1 MLCPPSA
8 PPLRVQAPC
17 RQCRRLHGCRS
28 EWRRLLLPRAV
39 RTCSV
44 CAGRCIDGE
53 AWRPDPQTPVF
64 ISRDLLCHPGLCS
77 MSERKPLLL
86 SCDQCRRVSVLLEG
100 GLARAVHGSHV
111 DRARVSCLLPRLPP
125 PPGSAPPSPSCV
137 LAQRWPAQRSP
148 RSPSTPWPS
157 MGCRSFPRTS
167 VADLTVL

>member
-77 MSERKPLLL
+77 MSERKPLLP
-86 SCDQCRRVSVLLEG
+86 SCDQCRRVSVSLEG

-125 PPGSAPPSPSCV
+125 PPRFCSALPILCLGSALAGPAVPAVPQHALAVHGLQV
-137 LAQRWPAQRSP
+137 LPQDQ
-148 RSPSTPWPS
+148 
-157 MGCRSFPRTS
+157 CC
-167 VADLTVL
+167 